1 MEKCGVQFVK
11 CHMAGQKNRANA
23 PGLSAK
29 KNETFFES
37 RQRSVSPHF
46 SFKDQ
51 LEQVRNK
58 FLLRNRVKIL

>member
-29 KNETFFES
+29 KKMK
-37 RQRSVSPHF
+37 RSSNLDKEV
-46 SFKDQ
+46 
-51 LEQVRNK
+51 
-58 FLLRNRVKIL
+58 FLLIFPLKTN